1 MKQLIVAAS
10 LIILPLG
17 AAAQGVAQG
26 EPNADFA
33 PAFENQTRAP
43 ALPATPVSTEVFV
56 DGLSHPWGIAT
67 MPGGG
72 WLVTER
78 PGRMRVITPDGRMSI
93 PVSGLPEVDD
103 RRQGGLL
110 DVAVSPDFATDRTVF
125 WTYAKR
131 VPGGTVTAAARGVI
145 SADFTMMTEVAD
157 IFVQEPPSRHPMHYG
172 SRILPQ
178 PDGTVWIT
186 TGEHSAADERGRA
199 QEIGT
204 TYGKVIRVTRDGD
217 PVPGN
222 PYIGQ
227 DGIDTIWSLGHR
239 NMQGAAV
246 DPESGALWTVEH
258 GPRGGDELNRPVA
271 GGNYGWPV
279 VSYGIEYRGS
289 DVGSGQARAP
299 GFEEPVYYWDP
310 VIAPG
315 GMIFHSGAAFEGWG
329 GDILIGSLNPG
340 GLVRLKLD
348 GDRVTGEERLVPEL
362 GRVRDVEEMADG
374 SLLLLIDAPEPFG
387 EIVRVMP
394 R

>member
-1 MKQLIVAAS
+1 MRQKLVIAAM
-10 LIILPLG
+10 LFTPLG
-17 AAAQGVAQG
+17 VTAQEVAQG
-26 EPNADFA
+26 EANADFA

-43 ALPATPVSTEVFV
+43 ALPTTAVATEVFV

-67 MPGGG
+67 LPGGG

-93 PVSGLPEVDD
+93 PVEGLPEVDD

-110 DVAVSPDFATDRTVF
+110 DVAVSPDFAEDRTVF

-131 VPGGTVTAAARGVI
+131 VPGGTVTAATRGVI
-145 SADFTMMTEVAD
+145 SGDFTRMTEVQD

-178 PDGTVWIT
+178 ADGTVWIT
-186 TGEHSAADERGRA
+186 TGEHSAADERDRA
-199 QEIGT
+199 QEIDT
-204 TYGKVIRVTRDGD
+204 TYGKVVRVTRDGD
-217 PVPGN
+217 PAPGN
-222 PYIGQ
+222 PYIGR

-246 DPESGALWTVEH
+246 HPVDGALWTVEH
-258 GPRGGDELNRPVA
+258 GPRGGDELNRPEP

-315 GMIFHSGAAFEGWG
+315 GMIFHSGNGFDDWA
-329 GDILIGSLNPG
+329 GDLLIGSLNPG
-340 GLVRLKLD
+340 GLVRLELN
-348 GDRVTGEERLVPEL
+348 GDRVAGEERLVPEL
-362 GRVRDVEEMADG
+362 GRVRDVEELADG

-387 EIVRVMP
+387 EIVRMTA